1 MSKWEK
7 ARAALALNAQ
17 QTSPRT
23 TAQIALAEALTEL
36 VPDEQARLYV
46 VCNNLLDPE
55 ENRWQTGDLVHDPH
69 PDGGGVLSLV
79 DVVALVRKGWIGA

>member
-7 ARAALALNAQ
+7 ARAALALDAQ
-17 QTSPRT
+17 QTIIPRT

-36 VPDEQARLYV
+36 VPDEEARLYV

-55 ENRWQTGDLVHDPH
+55 ENRHCEWDGYLTFHDELARCPSCRRLVYQSEGEED
-69 PDGGGVLSLV
+69 S
-79 DVVALVRKGWIGA
+79 

>member
-55 ENRWQTGDLVHDPH
+55 ENRYCEWDGYLTFRDELARCPDCRRLVYQSEGEED
-69 PDGGGVLSLV
+69 
-79 DVVALVRKGWIGA
+79 A